1 MKAYSKICNARLTPR
16 PMTDLRLTATLLL
29 LLCAPFG
36 LLQAEQPSPELSYL
50 LNRLETPVTAPDFSL
65 DDIDGEQRS
74 LRDYRGKVI
83 MLNFWATWCPP
94 CRREIP
100 SMESIYQD
108 MGDKGFVVLGV
119 NEFETPDHVF
129 AYMGQLSVFPT
140 FPILFDLDSK
150 VSELYGVKGL
160 PTTLLINKQGQVV
173 YRAAGGR
180 DFDHPEVRAIVE
192 QLLTEGNK
200 GNERTSFQDSAP
212 FEK

>member
-1 MKAYSKICNARLTPR
+1 MTGYSKTCNVRQTARL
-16 PMTDLRLTATLLL
+16 MTDRRLLAAALLL

-36 LLQAEQPSPELSYL
+36 LLQAELPSAEPGYQ
-50 LNRLETPVTAPDFSL
+50 LNRLETPVAAPDFSL
-65 DDIDGEQRS
+65 NDIDGEQHS
-74 LRDYRGKVI
+74 LRDYHGKVI

-119 NEFETPDHVF
+119 NQFETPDHVF

-140 FPILFDLDSK
+140 FPILFDPDSK
-150 VSELYGVKGL
+150 ISGLYGVKGL
-160 PTTLLINKQGQVV
+160 PTTLLINRQGQVV

-180 DFDHPEVRAIVE
+180 DFDHPEVRAIVDK
-192 QLLTEGNK
+192 LLTEGNGDK
-200 GNERTSFQDSAP
+200 Q
-212 FEK
+212 

>member
-1 MKAYSKICNARLTPR
+1 
-16 PMTDLRLTATLLL
+16 MT
-29 LLCAPFG
+29 G
-36 LLQAEQPSPELSYL
+36 LLQHCNVHRTSQPMSSSFNTVLLSLVLYILPAIALAELPSPELSYQ
-50 LNRLETPVTAPDFSL
+50 LNRLETPVQAPDFSL
-65 DDIDGEQRS
+65 DDMDGEQHS

-119 NEFETPDHVF
+119 NQFETPDHVF

-140 FPILFDLDSK
+140 FPILFDPDSRI
-150 VSELYGVKGL
+150 SERDAVKGL
-160 PTTLLINKQGQVV
+160 PTTLLINRQGEVV

-192 QLLTEGNK
+192 KLLAEGS
-200 GNERTSFQDSAP
+200 GSS
-212 FEK
+212 

>member
-1 MKAYSKICNARLTPR
+1 MTELLKHCNAHRTSQ
-16 PMTDLRLTATLLL
+16 PMSSSFITVLLSL
-29 LLCAPFG
+29 VLYILPAIA
-36 LLQAEQPSPELSYL
+36 LAELPSPELSYQ
-50 LNRLETPVTAPDFSL
+50 LNRLETPVQAPDFSL
-65 DDIDGEQRS
+65 DDMDGEQHS

-119 NEFETPDHVF
+119 NQFETPDHVF

-140 FPILFDLDSK
+140 FPILFDPDSSI
-150 VSELYGVKGL
+150 SERYAVKGL
-160 PTTLLINKQGQVV
+160 PTTLLINRQGEVV

-192 QLLTEGNK
+192 ELLAEGS
-200 GNERTSFQDSAP
+200 GSS
-212 FEK
+212 

>member
-1 MKAYSKICNARLTPR
+1 MFNRCLALILALV
-16 PMTDLRLTATLLL
+16 
-29 LLCAPFG
+29 LCAPFG
-36 LLQAEQPSPELSYL
+36 LLHAELPSPELSHEL
-50 LNRLETPVTAPDFSL
+50 HRLKTPVAAPDFSL
-65 DDIDGEQRS
+65 EDLDGEQHALS
-74 LRDYRGKVI
+74 DYRGKVI

-108 MGDKGFVVLGV
+108 LGDKGFVVLGV

-129 AYMGQLSVFPT
+129 AYTGQLSVFPN

-150 VSELYGVKGL
+150 VAELYGVKGL

-180 DFDHPEVRAIVE
+180 NFDHPEVRAIMGE
-192 QLLTEGNK
+192 LLSEGDG
-200 GNERTSFQDSAP
+200 GN
-212 FEK
+212 

>member
-1 MKAYSKICNARLTPR
+1 MKVFSKNCDARRQR
-16 PMTDLRLTATLLL
+16 PLMFDRCLILILALST
-29 LLCAPFG
+29 PFG
-36 LLQAEQPSPELSYL
+36 LLQAELPSPELSHI
-50 LNRLETPVTAPDFSL
+50 LNRLETPVVAPDFSL
-65 DDIDGEQRS
+65 EDIDGEQQALS
-74 LRDYRGKVI
+74 DYHGKVI

-100 SMESIYQD
+100 SMESIYLD
-108 MGDKGFVVLGV
+108 LGDKGFVVLGV

-129 AYMGQLSVFPT
+129 AYTGQLSVFPT

-160 PTTLLINKQGQVV
+160 PTTLLINRQGQVV

-192 QLLTEGNK
+192 ELLTED
-200 GNERTSFQDSAP
+200 NEG
-212 FEK
+212 K

>member
-1 MKAYSKICNARLTPR
+1 
-16 PMTDLRLTATLLL
+16 MT
-29 LLCAPFG
+29 G
-36 LLQAEQPSPELSYL
+36 LLQHCNVHRTSQPMSSSFNTVLLSLVLYILPAIALAELPSPELSYQ
-50 LNRLETPVTAPDFSL
+50 LNRLETPVQAPDFSL
-65 DDIDGEQRS
+65 DDMDGEQHS

-119 NEFETPDHVF
+119 NQFETPDHVF

-140 FPILFDLDSK
+140 FPILFDPDSRI
-150 VSELYGVKGL
+150 SERYAVKGL
-160 PTTLLINKQGQVV
+160 PTTLLINRQGEVV

-192 QLLTEGNK
+192 KLLAEGS
-200 GNERTSFQDSAP
+200 GSS
-212 FEK
+212 